1 MWEEYYSNDYVAA
14 AQRFRDQSQ
23 RLMDNDVAYDVQRL
37 VLKEKGP
44 MEEEL
49 SIDICLLG
57 DPKANKLLLS
67 TSGIHGV
74 EGYPGSAIQL
84 YVMKE
89 IEKEGIPEGVS
100 VAFVHA
106 LNPWGM
112 AWLRRVN
119 ETNSDLNRNFLPP
132 NEEYLGEPEGYSRVN
147 HLINPSKPP
156 SKSGKMFT
164 LEMLFHV
171 LKNGMRQTKQAI
183 AEGQYTRPAALQFG
197 GESLQQGP
205 KLFLAWLEEVLKGAD
220 NIMAIDLHTG
230 LGKSGQDTLLLNPGY
245 SQEEIEIMRLRFGK
259 KIAALDS
266 FFIAYRTRG
275 DLHQGLMARW
285 PDKNWT
291 CITQEFGTFSQ
302 LKVLKALR
310 SENAWTQHGDVEDIY
325 NHWSRHRLLRAFN
338 PRNDRWREQLLK
350 RGRMLFEEGLLHL
363 LEGE

>member
-23 RLMDNDVAYDVQRL
+23 RLVDNGVAYDVQRL

-49 SIDICLLG
+49 SIDICMLG
-57 DPKANKLLLS
+57 DSSANKLLLS

-84 YVMKE
+84 YTMKE
-89 IEKEGIPEGVS
+89 IEKNGIPEGVV

-119 ETNSDLNRNFLPP
+119 ETNSDLNRNFLSP
-132 NEEYLGEPEGYSRVN
+132 NEEYLGEPEDYSKVN

-156 SKSGKMFT
+156 SKSGKIFT
-164 LEMLFHV
+164 MEMLFHI
-171 LKNGMRQTKQAI
+171 LKHGMRRTKQAI
-183 AEGQYTRPAALQFG
+183 AEGQYTRPEALQFG
-197 GESLQQGP
+197 GEGLQQGP
-205 KLFLAWLEEVLKGAD
+205 KLFLTWLEGVLGDID

-245 SQEEIEIMRLRFGK
+245 SQDEIEIMKERFGK
-259 KIAALDS
+259 RIASLDS
-266 FFIAYRTRG
+266 SSIAYKTRG
-275 DLHQGLMARW
+275 DLHQGLMTRW
-285 PDKNWT
+285 PDKDWT
-291 CITQEFGTFSQ
+291 CITQEFGTYRQ
-302 LKVLKALR
+302 LRVLKALR
-310 SENAWTQHGDVEDIY
+310 SENAWTQHGNVEDIY
-325 NHWSRHRLLRAFN
+325 NHWSRYRLLRTFN
-338 PRNDRWREQLLK
+338 PRNDGWRGQLLK

-363 LEGE
+363 LERE